1 MKLTISILVKSE
13 CLKKKK
19 HQLFGQN
26 FSAAGYSDGCECS
39 ISPPGLKNWRQR
51 HFVDIA
57 IYKCNYCGNDW
68 QIWVTLITWTWC
80 LGDWLENII
89 FVWMKMNLN
98 LNMNTWK
105 WVKMKLNLTW
115 TWTWSILVTKS
126 VNEHTIWIRII
137 AWMWSGIAF
146 KRLSDHEPEPTWNI
160 LATNVDMSED
170 ATNVDI

>member
-1 MKLTISILVKSE
+1 MFHFTPI
-13 CLKKKK
+13 
-19 HQLFGQN
+19 
-26 FSAAGYSDGCECS
+26 AWD
-39 ISPPGLKNWRQR
+39 WRQR

-98 LNMNTWK
+98 LNINTWK
-105 WVKMKLNLTW
+105 WVKIKLNLIW

-146 KRLSDHEPEPTWNI
+146 KRLSEHEPEPTWNI

>member
-1 MKLTISILVKSE
+1 MFHFAPI
-13 CLKKKK
+13 
-19 HQLFGQN
+19 
-26 FSAAGYSDGCECS
+26 AWD
-39 ISPPGLKNWRQR
+39 WRQR

-105 WVKMKLNLTW
+105 WMKMKLNLTW
-115 TWTWSILVTKS
+115 TWKWSILVTKS

-146 KRLSDHEPEPTWNI
+146 KRLSEHELEPTWNI
-160 LATNVDMSED
+160 LATNVEMSED
-170 ATNVDI
+170 KIKLNHVQEHKLFLQLLWKQVKKKIIIVTCYSCN